1 MVVVVY
7 QTGGKS
13 VVAVVVVVV
22 VVVVEVVT
30 VFLPVEFSPP
40 RRLLGRNVGHLRAM
54 ALCR

>member
-13 VVAVVVVVV
+13 VVAVVVVV